1 VDSRLHGNDKQT
13 KRVIP
18 LKKGIHVAKIILDS
32 HLHGNDKQ
40 TKRVIPLKKGIH
52 EGVMNQYYVYIMASK
67 KNGTLYIGVTNDL
80 IRRVYE
86 HRNNLVEGFTQKY
99 AVHLLV
105 FYEIHNDINN
115 AIQREKRLKKWN
127 RAWKIELIEK
137 ENPEWNDLYNGLI

>member
-1 VDSRLHGNDKQT
+1 
-13 KRVIP
+13 
-18 LKKGIHVAKIILDS
+18 
-32 HLHGNDKQ
+32 
-40 TKRVIPLKKGIH
+40 
-52 EGVMNQYYVYIMASK
+52 MNQYYVYIMASK

-86 HRNNLVEGFTQKY
+86 HKNDLIEGFTNKY
-99 AVHLLV
+99 SVHLLV

-137 ENPEWNDLYNGLI
+137 ENPEWNDLFDGLI